1 MTNKSVTFFLLVVGI
16 FATSVL
22 LLAHH
27 SDSVA
32 DQTKMV
38 VITGTVTRFAFVN
51 PHSTIYLAVK
61 NEKGQVEEW
70 SAWGGNPDQYRPAGW
85 TRNTFKPG
93 DKLTIYG
100 FPHRDG
106 TKSMI
111 HLKIFRPNEEV
122 PAGRNERQFVENY
135 ESVYGKQQFAYRPE

>member
-1 MTNKSVTFFLLVVGI
+1 MTNRSIRLFLVAGTLFG
-16 FATSVL
+16 TSVL

-85 TRNTFKPG
+85 TKNTFQPG

-100 FPHRDG
+100 FQHRDG
-106 TKSMI
+106 TKGMI
-111 HLKIFRPNEEV
+111 HL
-122 PAGRNERQFVENY
+122 
-135 ESVYGKQQFAYRPE
+135 